1 MENYHNGVYEF
12 QAAGG
17 TAGAHNLFI
26 VGNSSAYNDG
36 LAQDDHIV
44 IGGGFDANDG
54 TEYNELIIRNGSF
67 LTRPPDSSIEF
78 HSDNN
83 TLTVTGANSG
93 FALSHG
99 SSPGYFVFAADTTGT
114 VVQALDG
121 GIIRSRSYDI
131 RSNAS
136 VTFNVDGADSELVS
150 DLGLRTASVTVATIN
165 VGNGGTFQVALFSDA
180 DGTVNLNLNDGG
192 TLVVG
197 SLDVGN
203 IDNFNFEAGAT
214 IRLGFFGALTGLSS
228 IDSGR
233 TVDLTE
239 SFAHLGSATTLNGGT
254 LTVLDLDYANTTN
267 LTFTSGTLH
276 VTNALTNLDATSAG
290 QTVILDDG
298 NWSPSGNID
307 AGDTTIQNSG
317 SLTVGDYSATN
328 LTFTN
333 GSLTTTGA
341 LTNLNTFSS
350 ANQTV
355 ILDGGTWSPS
365 GNIDAGDTTIQN
377 SGALTVGDYRATNLT
392 FTSGSLTTTGALTNL
407 NATGAGQTI
416 ILDGGTWSPTGNID
430 ASDTT
435 IQNSGSLS
443 VIGAYDATNLT
454 FTSGSLTSTGAL
466 TNLPTIS
473 AGLSVDISSG
483 GSFGDAT
490 TLDGGSVAA
499 ATLDATNLTFTSGSL
514 TTTGALTNL
523 NATGAGQTVILDG
536 GTWSPTGNIDASD
549 TTVQNSG
556 SLSVIGAFDATN
568 LTFTS
573 GDLTIAGDAS
583 NLPDIVVNNAVTLT
597 GGGSLLTATTLNGG
611 TLTGGDFDLNSNLT
625 FTSGTLNVSGTLQNL
640 SHLPTG
646 TAVNMDG
653 GSADLILSQDLV
665 ITGGTLNIDNGA
677 SVTVLNDVT
686 LGAGVLGFDSNGGNL
701 DMDGGTL
708 NVASMATALT
718 LNANASITGNG
729 TIYGDIGLGT
739 GGTIDG
745 DATGLRV
752 YGDISGTGTIADTTL
767 FGNLNIGNSPGD
779 VILENATLS
788 SSTIVALAIE
798 GVNQGEFDTLTID
811 GASDISAAT
820 LNITFSGFTPDGPGD
835 TFALLGN
842 FSATNF
848 STITTPDGWN
858 LSNAGVLSGS
868 AVPEPS
874 SLALLAGLFAVGFT
888 ATRRGRRA

>member
-99 SSPGYFVFAADTTGT
+99 SSPDYFVFAADTTGT

-435 IQNSGSLS
+435 
-443 VIGAYDATNLT
+443 
-454 FTSGSLTSTGAL
+454 
-466 TNLPTIS
+466 
-473 AGLSVDISSG
+473 
-483 GSFGDAT
+483 
-490 TLDGGSVAA
+490 
-499 ATLDATNLTFTSGSL
+499 
-514 TTTGALTNL
+514 
-523 NATGAGQTVILDG
+523 
-536 GTWSPTGNIDASD
+536 
-549 TTVQNSG
+549 VQNSG
-556 SLSVIGAFDATN
+556 SLSVLGAFDATN